1 MLIKTVTPIMEMA
14 VSLQAFSAV
23 DQSDGISGAGNSLCG
38 LGLTHGIRKVT
49 DVSELTSG
57 P

>member
-1 MLIKTVTPIMEMA
+1 MEMA